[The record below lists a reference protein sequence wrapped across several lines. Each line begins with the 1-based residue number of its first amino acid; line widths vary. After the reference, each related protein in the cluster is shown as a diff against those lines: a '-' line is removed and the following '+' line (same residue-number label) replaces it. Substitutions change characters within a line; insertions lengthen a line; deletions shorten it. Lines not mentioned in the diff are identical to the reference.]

1 MGGTIAAMRALPF
14 LFLCLLFGCSGSE
27 KAVESQPMKKLRIA
41 MIPKGTTH
49 EFWKTVHAG
58 AQEAADELGIEL
70 IWKGPLKE
78 DDRDEQIKVV
88 DQFTLEKVD
97 GICLAPLDD
106 TALVSSVK
114 DAQSEGIPVVI
125 FDSALKFD
133 ETVSFVA
140 TDNFAAGGVAGTE
153 MAHVLDGKGDVV
165 VLRYSEG
172 SASTTERENGFI
184 ERASAAGLKVVSAEQ
199 FAGVTVESAQKAG
212 ENMISRFKKGDGLSI
227 QGIFCPNESSAF
239 GMLRA
244 LQDSGL
250 AGKVKFFGFDSS
262 AKLIEGLNA
271 SQIDGL
277 VVQNPRMMGYL
288 TVKAMVD
295 KLRGGTVEKRIDTGA
310 VLVTNENID
319 TEDVKKLLEPPKE

>member
-1 MGGTIAAMRALPF
+1 MSTRSLA
-14 LFLCLLFGCSGSE
+14 LFLLVALLVGCSGGD
-27 KAVESQPMKKLRIA
+27 KPAVTMPEKKLRIA

-58 AQEAADELGIEL
+58 AQEAADELGVEL

-88 DQFTLEKVD
+88 EQFTLDKVD

-106 TALVSSVK
+106 TALVTYVK
-114 DAQSEGIPVVI
+114 GAQSEGIPVVI
-125 FDSALKFD
+125 FDSALKYD
-133 ETVSFVA
+133 DTVSFVA

-172 SASTTERENGFI
+172 SASTNERENGFI
-184 ERASAAGLKVVSAEQ
+184 EKAQSAGLKVVSDEQ

-212 ENMISRFKKGDGLSI
+212 ENLVSRFKKGDALGI

-244 LQDSGL
+244 LQDGGM

-271 SQIDGL
+271 SQINGL

-295 KLRGGTVEKRIDTGA
+295 KLKGSSVEKRIDTGA
-310 VLVTNENID
+310 VLVTKENID

>member
-1 MGGTIAAMRALPF
+1 MRH
-14 LFLCLLFGCSGSE
+14 LLFAFATCAIVWAGCSNQAATPVQSTTE
-27 KAVESQPMKKLRIA
+27 KKLRIA

-58 AQEAADELGIEL
+58 AEDAAKEFGVEL

-88 DQFTLEKVD
+88 EQFTLEKVD

-106 TALVSSVK
+106 TALVTYVK
-114 DAQSEGIPVVI
+114 DAQGAGIPVVV
-125 FDSALKFD
+125 FDSALKYD
-133 ETVSFVA
+133 DTVSFVA
-140 TDNFAAGGVAGTE
+140 TDNFAAGGQAGMK
-153 MAHVLDGKGDVV
+153 MAQELGNKGDVV
-165 VLRYSEG
+165 VLRYNEG

-184 ERASAAGLKVVSAEQ
+184 KKAKDGGLNVVSDEQ

-212 ENMISRFKKGDGLSI
+212 ENLISRFKQGDGLSI

-244 LQDSGL
+244 LQDSGM

-262 AKLIEGLNA
+262 SKLIEGLNA
-271 SQIDGL
+271 GQINGL
-277 VVQNPRMMGYL
+277 VVQNPHRMGYL
-288 TVKAMVD
+288 AVKAMVD
-295 KLRGGTVEKRIDTGA
+295 KLKGTAVDKRIDTGA
-310 VLVTNENID
+310 MLVTKDNMQTDE
-319 TEDVKKLLEPPKE
+319 VKKLLGPS